1 MLRLCDIAPGQ
12 GACVCGLATQG
23 TMRRRLLELG
33 LVDGTIVECLGRSPW
48 ADPSAFLIRG
58 AVIALRKADCAGILV
73 QPEKQEAA
81 PWD

>member
-12 GACVCGLATQG
+12 GACVCGLAPQG

-48 ADPSAFLIRG
+48 GDPSAFLIRG

-73 QPEKQEAA
+73 QPEEQEAA

>member
-33 LVDGTIVECLGRSPW
+33 LVDGTMVECLGRSPW
-48 ADPSAFLIRG
+48 GVPPLF
-58 AVIALRKADCAGILV
+58 
-73 QPEKQEAA
+73 
-81 PWD
+81 

>member
-33 LVDGTIVECLGRSPW
+33 LVDGTMV
-48 ADPSAFLIRG
+48 
-58 AVIALRKADCAGILV
+58 
-73 QPEKQEAA
+73 
-81 PWD
+81 

>member
-23 TMRRRLLELG
+23 RMRRRLLELG

-48 ADPSAFLIRG
+48 GDPSAFLIRG
-58 AVIALRKADCAGILV
+58 TVIALRKADCAGILV
-73 QPEKQEAA
+73 QPEEQEAA

>member
-12 GACVCGLATQG
+12 GACVCGHATQVR
-23 TMRRRLLELG
+23 MCCRLMELG
-33 LVDGTIVECLGRSPW
+33 LGDGTIVECLGRSPW
-48 ADPSAFLIRG
+48 GDPSGVLIRR

-73 QPEKQEAA
+73 QPEEQEAA

>member
-33 LVDGTIVECLGRSPW
+33 LVDGTMVECLGRSPW
-48 ADPSAFLIRG
+48 GDPSAFLIRG
-58 AVIALRKADCAGILV
+58 AVIALRKADCAGNLV
-73 QPEKQEAA
+73 QPKGQKPD
-81 PWD
+81 PWE